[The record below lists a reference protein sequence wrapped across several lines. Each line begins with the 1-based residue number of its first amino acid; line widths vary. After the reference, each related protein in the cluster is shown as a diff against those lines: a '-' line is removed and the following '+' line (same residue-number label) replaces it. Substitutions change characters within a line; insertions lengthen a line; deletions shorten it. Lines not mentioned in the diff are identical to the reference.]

1 MSKETKQQRLKK
13 HEIALNS
20 IEFPDFSLKIKK
32 AFTEYSGDFTVFESA
47 IGALF
52 LGVMIGWRPLLI
64 IHSPKTIKR
73 YEKIL
78 DVDFKKILPETI
90 DSLSERS
97 RGYQIVAALDKFWP
111 AVTGNVP
118 VDGRKFAIGLDTQ
131 PK

>member
-1 MSKETKQQRLKK
+1 MTPETKQQRRAK
-13 HEIALNS
+13 HEAALS
-20 IEFPDFSLKIKK
+20 TVKFPDFSNNIKK

-78 DVDFKKILPETI
+78 DIDFKKILPETI
-90 DSLSERS
+90 ESLSDRS

-118 VDGRKFAIGLDTQ
+118 VDGRKFATGLDAQ